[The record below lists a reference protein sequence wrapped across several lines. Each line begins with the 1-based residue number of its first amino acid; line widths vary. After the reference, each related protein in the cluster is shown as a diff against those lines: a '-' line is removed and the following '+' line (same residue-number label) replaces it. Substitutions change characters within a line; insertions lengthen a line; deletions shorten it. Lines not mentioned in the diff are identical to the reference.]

1 MKMDT
6 LVATTPTRMACLA
19 LPKLIGAGNLEGAA
33 GCFARNACLITP
45 DATAIHQREHI
56 RPVLAQLIAR
66 HIRIDVDQSNVLV
79 AGDVAFA
86 REHWTVHSQGAA
98 GSHFEQL
105 YDPTLVLRRIE
116 DSWKVSIA
124 ALWGWP
130 GAAA

>member
-6 LVATTPTRMACLA
+6 LVATPSTTRMTCLA
-19 LPKLIGAGNLEGAA
+19 LPKLIGAGNLEAAA
-33 GCFARNACLITP
+33 GCFARNACLLTP

-66 HIRIDVDQSNVLV
+66 RIRIEVEHSNVLV

-86 REHWTVHSQGAA
+86 REQWTVHALGAA
-98 GSHFEQL
+98 GSHFEQS
-105 YDPTLVLRRIE
+105 YSPTLVLRRIE
-116 DSWKVSIA
+116 DSWKISIA

-130 GAAA
+130 S